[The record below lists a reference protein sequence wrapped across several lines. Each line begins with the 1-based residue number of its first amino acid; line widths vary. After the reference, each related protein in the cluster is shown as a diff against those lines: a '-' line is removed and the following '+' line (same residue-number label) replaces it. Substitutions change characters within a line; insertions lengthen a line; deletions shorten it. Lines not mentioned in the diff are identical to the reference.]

1 MSTRALRPSAR
12 GLLIASLPLAIAVG
26 CATGESQPPS
36 VAAVSVQDGAAQS
49 DFSFESYLDRIDEP
63 RTPEVSIPVE
73 AKQQTLTE
81 METSEPAAVSEANA
95 AAADDADRPIEQP
108 DAAATEL
115 EPAETAVRPST
126 PRPIS
131 QVVYFGFD
139 QSEVDA
145 EDRAALEQHAEYLLE
160 NPRTAIIVAG
170 HADNRG
176 PKAYNQHLS
185 ELRAKRVAGVLI
197 ELGVPEER
205 ITIQAL
211 GAEDPATD
219 LQRWHENR
227 RVEIR
232 YEDAYLVMS
241 P

>member
-1 MSTRALRPSAR
+1 MSTRALRLSAR

-26 CATGESQPPS
+26 CATGESQPPM
-36 VAAVSVQDGAAQS
+36 ATEVSVQETAPQS
-49 DFSFESYLDRIDEP
+49 EFSFETYLSRIDEP
-63 RTPEVSIPVE
+63 RTPEVAPSAEPDP
-73 AKQQTLTE
+73 QTSAE
-81 METSEPAAVSEANA
+81 VSEPAPEL
-95 AAADDADRPIEQP
+95 QP
-108 DAAATEL
+108 DVASADETVESVD
-115 EPAETAVRPST
+115 EPEVGAVEPGPVETLVEPST
-126 PRPIS
+126 PRPAT

-139 QSEVDA
+139 RSEVDA
-145 EDRAALEQHAEYLLE
+145 EDRVMLEQHAQYLLE
-160 NPRTAIIVAG
+160 NPQTLIVISG

-176 PKAYNQHLS
+176 PEAYNQHLS

-197 ELGVPEER
+197 DLGVPEER

-211 GAEDPATD
+211 GAEDPASD

-232 YEDAYLVMS
+232 YEDSYLVMS